1 MIQTVTE
8 RIDESHVHSTLA
20 HEHLV
25 FGFPGMKEDPDNKY
39 QPDTAYENC
48 RVRIDMIRPYDVNL
62 IVDPTPIECGR
73 DPLFLKRIAEDM
85 NIFIVCATGFFKD
98 DENALSILKTV
109 SYTEDLERLLRDLYI
124 REITEGIG
132 ETGVKAGIIKVASS
146 FQEIKPLEKVL
157 IRAAANAGNQTG
169 VPVFTHCDRGTMGIE
184 QAELFLA
191 CGVNPGHVVIGH
203 QTSNPNLDEICR
215 IMDLGFTVGFDQF
228 GILSIPGIPTDE
240 EKTENLL
247 SLLEKG
253 YEDQIVLSHDTI
265 FDRMGYVSSS
275 KPRYTDQIYREIIPI
290 LKTHGISENT
300 IRKLTRDNLL
310 RVFQ

>member
-1 MIQTVTE
+1 M
-8 RIDESHVHSTLA
+8 
-20 HEHLV
+20 
-25 FGFPGMKEDPDNKY
+25 
-39 QPDTAYENC
+39 
-48 RVRIDMIRPYDVNL
+48 
-62 IVDPTPIECGR
+62 
-73 DPLFLKRIAEDM
+73 
-85 NIFIVCATGFFKD
+85 
-98 DENALSILKTV
+98 
-109 SYTEDLERLLRDLYI
+109 
-124 REITEGIG
+124 
-132 ETGVKAGIIKVASS
+132 
-146 FQEIKPLEKVL
+146 L